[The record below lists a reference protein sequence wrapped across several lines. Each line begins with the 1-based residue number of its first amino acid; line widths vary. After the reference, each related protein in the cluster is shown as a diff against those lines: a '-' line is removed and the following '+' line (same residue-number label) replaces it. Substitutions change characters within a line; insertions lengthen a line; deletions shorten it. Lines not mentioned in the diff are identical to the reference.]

1 MKIYYD
7 KVSYL
12 GNEKVNLHFV
22 NLIVDSI
29 KYGDLVISIKT
40 ELGSKLNNYCL
51 KNENNLIPIE
61 IVGNDLDLIELS
73 TEDIIKAVFNSVFDW
88 FDQQARTQNFISS
101 NDCISYLNSSDT
113 LKAKNAKIF
122 SEWRDKN
129 LSIFNEI
136 IENVPDNFSI
146 DYVLERFIPIEWAKS
161 DDEKTL
167 DELKSEKLAE
177 LTAITSRFDN
187 QLVNNEMI
195 IKSSLGFAVNA
206 DLRSQNNLRG
216 LIAVGIE
223 PVNFM
228 TSDNNVKSLTLEQLN
243 TLLNECALN
252 GQNLYLQKW
261 HYREQIENAKTKE
274 ELNSIEFKFSMHDFS
289 KKEVVTDE

>member
-22 NLIVDSI
+22 NLTVDSI

-51 KNENNLIPIE
+51 KNENNLIPVE
-61 IVGNDLDLIELS
+61 IAGDDLDLIELS
-73 TEDIIKAVFNSVFDW
+73 TEDIVKAVTDSVFDW

-113 LKAKNAKIF
+113 LKAKTAKTF
-122 SEWRDKN
+122 LDWRDKN

-136 IENVPDNFSI
+136 IKNVPDNFSI
-146 DYVLERFIPIEWAKS
+146 DYVLERFIPIVWPKS
-161 DDEKTL
+161 DSEKTL
-167 DELKSEKLAE
+167 VELKEDKLDELSR
-177 LTAITSRFDN
+177 ITSEFDN
-187 QLVNNEMI
+187 QLVNNKMI
-195 IKSSLGFAVNA
+195 VKSSLGFSINT
-206 DLRSQNNLRG
+206 DLRSQNNIRG
-216 LIAVGIE
+216 LISVGLE
-223 PVNFM
+223 PVDFIDSEN
-228 TSDNNVKSLTLEQLN
+228 TSHSLSIEQLN

-252 GQNLYLQKW
+252 SQNLYLQKW
-261 HYREQIENAKTKE
+261 SYKSQIEQAKTVE
-274 ELNSIEFKFSMHDFS
+274 ELNKIVFKFEM
-289 KKEVVTDE
+289 KKF